1 MEEQA
6 FDRVQDELKTSAPI
20 VDVQTEN
27 RVEDDSKLISF
38 DSGKTLIEDSSVV
51 LSFGSGIRIL
61 HILTN
66 IDSLVKRGALSVGL
80 ADNGSLTEAIAFISN
95 VVSSLQDGLKRN
107 QEEKNTQTTDEPVSE
122 PTKSE

>member
-6 FDRVQDELKTSAPI
+6 FDKVQDELKTSAPI

-27 RVEDDSKLISF
+27 RV
-38 DSGKTLIEDSSVV
+38 EDSSVV

-66 IDSLVKRGALSVGL
+66 IDSLVKRGASSVGL